1 MLDYLIPNLQCRDAI
16 ELLVVDTDEADPL
29 LSALL
34 DRLLQ
39 TFRIC
44 VELERVRVKSIDL
57 DRPAHR
63 PNIDAS
69 LNPPND
75 DAVGQGPVDKIHAL
89 KIELEHGLALNL
101 GPVPRSQL
109 EEAGEASNG
118 AVSDHE
124 APRNEDG
131 VKEVERDFA
140 VAREPFELGESVAIV
155 GGDSGG
161 QEVHGAEHV
170 ALLIC
175 TTLFGLEGRSIRE
188 ELGVEG
194 YEEFGIQL
202 CMRLRRD
209 RYQFV
214 FIGLTSRG
222 SEFQEIPGHDWMTSL
237 QALSIYSLLT
247 TSLNVGSLFSCLAM
261 VRTILNIRDASDGEE
276 VMKTFNGR
284 TRS

>member
-1 MLDYLIPNLQCRDAI
+1 
-16 ELLVVDTDEADPL
+16 
-29 LSALL
+29 
-34 DRLLQ
+34 
-39 TFRIC
+39 
-44 VELERVRVKSIDL
+44 
-57 DRPAHR
+57 
-63 PNIDAS
+63 
-69 LNPPND
+69 
-75 DAVGQGPVDKIHAL
+75 
-89 KIELEHGLALNL
+89 
-101 GPVPRSQL
+101 
-109 EEAGEASNG
+109 
-118 AVSDHE
+118 
-124 APRNEDG
+124 
-131 VKEVERDFA
+131 
-140 VAREPFELGESVAIV
+140 
-155 GGDSGG
+155 
-161 QEVHGAEHV
+161 
-170 ALLIC
+170 
-175 TTLFGLEGRSIRE
+175 LEGRSIRE